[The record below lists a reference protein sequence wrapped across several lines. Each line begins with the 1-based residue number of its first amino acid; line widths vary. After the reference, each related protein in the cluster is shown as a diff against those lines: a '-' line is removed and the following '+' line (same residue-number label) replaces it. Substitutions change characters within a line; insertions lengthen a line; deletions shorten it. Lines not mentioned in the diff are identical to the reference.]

1 MCGRYASLLP
11 AEAIVRI
18 FGTVNP
24 AAEPGTDAFHER
36 MPRHRQEAGYVSLGP
51 LVCLG

>member
-24 AAEPGTDAFHER
+24 AAEPGTDA
-36 MPRHRQEAGYVSLGP
+36 L
-51 LVCLG
+51 C